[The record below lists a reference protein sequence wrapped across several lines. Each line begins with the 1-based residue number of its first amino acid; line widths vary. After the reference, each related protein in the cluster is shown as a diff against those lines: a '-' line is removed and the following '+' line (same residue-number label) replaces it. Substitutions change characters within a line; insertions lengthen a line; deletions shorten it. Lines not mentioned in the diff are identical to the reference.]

1 MGLFSRTR
9 TIVEAKLNAI
19 VDRAEDPRETLDLSY
34 EKQRELL
41 QQVQRGL
48 IEVTTAKR
56 RLQLQSAQ
64 LEASIKT
71 VDQQARSA
79 LGAGREDLA
88 RAALERKRLLVE
100 QQAGLERQ
108 AAEVQGQQE
117 KLTAAEARLSAKI
130 ESFRTQKEVIKAQYS
145 AAQAEV
151 KIGEAFTGVSEEMA
165 DVGLAVD
172 RATAKT
178 QEMQARA
185 GAIDELVASGALSD
199 VSASGDPVQ
208 AELDRALRSADV
220 DAELSALKAEVGAGA
235 APSASAAVASV
246 AGGTG
251 R

>member
-1 MGLFSRTR
+1 MGLFSRTK

-19 VDRAEDPRETLDLSY
+19 VDKAEDPRETLDLSY

-64 LEASIKT
+64 LEASIRT
-71 VDQQARSA
+71 ADEQARSA
-79 LGAGREDLA
+79 LAAGREDLA
-88 RAALERKRLLVE
+88 RAALERKRLLAG

-108 AAEVQGQQE
+108 AGEVQAQQE

-130 ESFRTQKEVIKAQYS
+130 ESFRNQKEVIKAQYS
-145 AAQAEV
+145 AAQAQV

-199 VSASGDPVQ
+199 ISASGDPLQ
-208 AELDRALRSADV
+208 AELDRTLRSADV
-220 DAELSALKAEVGAGA
+220 DAELAALKQQVGTIPATGA
-235 APSASAAVASV
+235 ATLSAT
-246 AGGTG
+246 GGTG